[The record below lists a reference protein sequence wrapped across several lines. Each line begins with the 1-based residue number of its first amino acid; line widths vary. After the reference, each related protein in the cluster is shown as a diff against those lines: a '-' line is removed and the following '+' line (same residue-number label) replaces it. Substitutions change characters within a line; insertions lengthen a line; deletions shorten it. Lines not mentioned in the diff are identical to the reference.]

1 MALHKKK
8 EGLITAIPTSTG
20 YRIVRIENI
29 VLFYYVKLDEGRG
42 EGWVLLL
49 HNYEQLTLLKTITSV
64 SILKRFKHTRLD
76 LVKINTTT
84 IVNTDYIHHIQFIN
98 MRCVLRQ
105 PFEGIDLVIS
115 DAALKNIL
123 KKRYRI

>member
-8 EGLITAIPTSTG
+8 EGFITAIPTSTG

-42 EGWVLLL
+42 DGWVLLL
-49 HNYEQLTLLKTITSV
+49 HNDEKLILLKTITST
-64 SILKRFKHTRLD
+64 SILKRFKYTRLD
-76 LVKINTTT
+76 LLKINATN
-84 IVNTDYIHHIQFIN
+84 IVNTDYIHHIQFKN
-98 MRCVLRQ
+98 KRCVLRQ

-115 DAALKNIL
+115 DVALKNIL
-123 KKRYRI
+123 KKR